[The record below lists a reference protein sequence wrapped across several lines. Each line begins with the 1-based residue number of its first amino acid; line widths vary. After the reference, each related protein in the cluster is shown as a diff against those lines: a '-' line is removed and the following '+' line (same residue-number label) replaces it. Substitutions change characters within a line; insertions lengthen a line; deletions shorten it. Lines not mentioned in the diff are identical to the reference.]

1 MRIVHMGPVVD
12 LHSKKKKKKK
22 KKLARDHFGMGG
34 GGGGVRGDTVDQ
46 FSNVQFLFPEGWL
59 GGGGGGICS
68 YLGVYLFMI
77 GR

>member
-1 MRIVHMGPVVD
+1 MGV
-12 LHSKKKKKKK
+12 
-22 KKLARDHFGMGG
+22 GG

-59 GGGGGGICS
+59 GGGGGGAFVHIW
-68 YLGVYLFMI
+68 GVYLFMI